1 MTEPSVSPDA
11 AKQPGAVDETMPDPA
26 AAAGESAPD
35 SQGDQS
41 QADAAPA
48 AAALASEVSDAPQ
61 SPDLGESTD
70 ISVDLTPQAP
80 APDVDTP
87 ASSDPDEM
95 VPDPTGLGGVGGEGG
110 AG

>member
-1 MTEPSVSPDA
+1 MTEPSMSPDA

-41 QADAAPA
+41 QADATPA
-48 AAALASEVSDAPQ
+48 AAALASDLSDAPQ
-61 SPDLGESTD
+61 SPGLGGGTD
-70 ISVDLTPQAP
+70 ISVDLTPEAP
-80 APDVDTP
+80 APNINPP
-87 ASSDPDEM
+87 ASSDPDQM
-95 VPDPTGLGGVGGEGG
+95 VADPTGLGGVGGEGG

>member
-1 MTEPSVSPDA
+1 MTEPNVSPDA

-41 QADAAPA
+41 SADATPA
-48 AAALASEVSDAPQ
+48 AAALASEFSDAPQ
-61 SPDLGESTD
+61 SPDLGGGTD

-80 APDVDTP
+80 TPDVNTP
-87 ASSDPDEM
+87 ASSDPGQM
-95 VPDPTGLGGVGGEGG
+95 VTDPTGLGGVGGEGG